1 MHDHAFCA
9 AVTPGVGAWH
19 QPRCHIVEGLL
30 RRLSEVRWHQGERW
44 GVRERERERDRK
56 MNKYREGDRES
67 ESEREGGVTY
77 SLLI

>member
-44 GVRERERERDRK
+44 GVRERERDRK
-56 MNKYREGDRES
+56 MNNYREGDRES